1 MTYWRTYRIT
11 SKDVR
16 SSYTR
21 FYLDGYVSYSGG
33 SEKYIDTKNYYPFYN
48 WHECN
53 YLEIDNDQTRYNSS
67 GYEYTNTS
75 YVRLSGCHH
84 GCHGHCDH
92 GTSEALRASESRNST
107 LTSENT
113 RLNNELSDKSKDI
126 GIKTEQLNSVRKDLK
141 ATENQLTETKG
152 KLTKTE
158 DKLATTNKKLEDL
171 NVSFSNLTIEN
182 NNRGELIEDLKKEVN
197 EKKDENF
204 GLKVKEQE
212 KKLDEFVQ
220 ELGIDREKPR
230 KLIRAYQRLIRASSR
245 EDYNRNDKM
254 DAEDDI
260 EAIKDELLS
269 SRWFKRGISL
279 ENVQK
284 LCKRCERVAELKVG
298 REKGQD
304 EMYQQQKRI
313 QHQEH
318 QRRIQ
323 QAQEQERQNQQEQP
337 EQQHQAQQE
346 QPTNNN

>member
-11 SKDVR
+11 SKSTN
-16 SSYTR
+16 SSYIR

-53 YLEIDNDQTRYNSS
+53 YLEIDNDQTRYYSS
-67 GYEYTNTS
+67 GHEYTNTC

-113 RLNNELSDKSKDI
+113 RLHGELSSKSTEI
-126 GIKTEQLNSVRKDLK
+126 GIKNEQLNSVKKELK

-152 KLTKTE
+152 ELTETKGELTKT
-158 DKLATTNKKLEDL
+158 KKDLEDL
-171 NVSFSNLTIEN
+171 NVSFSNLTIDY
-182 NNRGELIEDLKKEVN
+182 NNRGKLLEDSEKEKGEL
-197 EKKDENF
+197 KDENF

-220 ELGIDREKPR
+220 QLGIDREKPR

-269 SRWFKRGISL
+269 SGWFKRGISL

-284 LCKRCERVAELKVG
+284 LCKKCERIAELKVG
-298 REKGQD
+298 REKGQE

-323 QAQEQERQNQQEQP
+323 QAQERQNQQEQP
-337 EQQHQAQQE
+337 EQQFQAQQE

>member
-126 GIKTEQLNSVRKDLK
+126 GIKTEQLKSVNKDL
-141 ATENQLTETKG
+141 TDTKNR
-152 KLTKTE
+152 LTKTE
-158 DKLATTNKKLEDL
+158 DKLTKTEKDLEDL
-171 NVSFSNLTIEN
+171 NVSLSNLRIVNSNKGKYIEGLEK
-182 NNRGELIEDLKKEVN
+182 RLGEKE
-197 EKKDENF
+197 DENF
-204 GLKVKEQE
+204 DLKTKEQE

-220 ELGIDREKPR
+220 QLGIDREKPR

-260 EAIKDELLS
+260 ETIKDELLS
-269 SRWFKRGISL
+269 SGWFKRGISL

-284 LCKRCERVAELKVG
+284 LCKKCERIAELKEG
-298 REKGQD
+298 KEKARE
-304 EMYQQQKRI
+304 EMYQERKRI

-318 QRRIQ
+318 QYLIQ

-337 EQQHQAQQE
+337 QQQFQAQQE

>member
-1 MTYWRTYRIT
+1 MVMLVI
-11 SKDVR
+11 VE
-16 SSYTR
+16 
-21 FYLDGYVSYSGG
+21 V

-67 GYEYTNTS
+67 GYEYTNTC

-92 GTSEALRASESRNST
+92 GTSEALRESNQRNST

-113 RLNNELSDKSKDI
+113 RLNNAIAEKSAEI
-126 GIKTEQLNSVRKDLK
+126 GIKNEQLNSVKKKLTD
-141 ATENQLTETKG
+141 TEDQLTETKG
-152 KLTKTE
+152 KLTTTE
-158 DKLATTNKKLEDL
+158 KNLKDLE
-171 NVSFSNLTIEN
+171 VSFSNLRIEN
-182 NNRGELIEDLKKEVN
+182 NANCKLIEGLEKELG

-220 ELGIDREKPR
+220 QLGIDREKPR

-269 SRWFKRGISL
+269 SGWFKRGISL

-284 LCKRCERVAELKVG
+284 LCKKCENIAELKVG
-298 REKGQD
+298 RGKVQE

-318 QRRIQ
+318 QRRIKQ
-323 QAQEQERQNQQEQP
+323 TQEQERQNQQEQP
-337 EQQHQAQQE
+337 KQQFQAQQE

>member
-11 SKDVR
+11 SKNTN
-16 SSYTR
+16 SSYIR

-33 SEKYIDTKNYYPFYN
+33 SENYVDTKNYYPFSS

-67 GYEYTNTS
+67 GHEYTNTC

-92 GTSEALRASESRNST
+92 GTYEALRESNQRNST

-113 RLNNELSDKSKDI
+113 RLNNAIAEKSAEI
-126 GIKTEQLNSVRKDLK
+126 GIKSEQLNSVSKEL
-141 ATENQLTETKG
+141 ATAKTD
-152 KLTKTE
+152 LTKTKGE
-158 DKLATTNKKLEDL
+158 LTKTRKDLEDL
-171 NVSFSNLTIEN
+171 NVSFSNLRIEN
-182 NNRGELIEDLKKEVN
+182 NANCKLIEGLEKELG
-197 EKKDENF
+197 EEKDENF
-204 GLKVKEQE
+204 GLKVKEQK

-220 ELGIDREKPR
+220 QLGIDREKPR

-269 SRWFKRGISL
+269 SGWFKRGVSL

-284 LCKRCERVAELKVG
+284 LCKKCERIAELNVGQGKVQ
-298 REKGQD
+298 E

-318 QRRIQ
+318 QCRIK

-337 EQQHQAQQE
+337 EQQFQAHQE

>member
-11 SKDVR
+11 SKNTN
-16 SSYTR
+16 SSYIR

-53 YLEIDNDQTRYNSS
+53 YLEIDNDQTRYYSS
-67 GYEYTNTS
+67 GHEYTNTY
-75 YVRLSGCHH
+75 YVRLSNCHH

-113 RLNNELSDKSKDI
+113 RLNNELSSKSTEI
-126 GIKTEQLNSVRKDLK
+126 GIKNEQLNSVKKDLKDTEDQLKKTSGELKTTRKDL
-141 ATENQLTETKG
+141 G
-152 KLTKTE
+152 
-158 DKLATTNKKLEDL
+158 DL
-171 NVSFSNLTIEN
+171 KDSFSNLRIEN
-182 NNRGELIEDLKKEVN
+182 NANVKLIENLEKAKGEL
-197 EKKDENF
+197 KDENF
-204 GLKVKEQE
+204 DLKTKKQE

-220 ELGIDREKPR
+220 QLGIDREKPR
-230 KLIRAYQRLIRASSR
+230 KLIRAYQRLNRASSR

-260 EAIKDELLS
+260 ETIKDQLLS
-269 SRWFKRGISL
+269 SGWFKKGISL

-284 LCKRCERVAELKVG
+284 LCKRCERIAELKVE
-298 REKGQD
+298 REKEQ
-304 EMYQQQKRI
+304 EKMYQQQKRI

-318 QRRIQ
+318 QQRIQ
-323 QAQEQERQNQQEQP
+323 QAQEQERQTQQEQP
-337 EQQHQAQQE
+337 QQQFQAQQE